1 MEREA
6 AMKNNIYALKLDELR
21 QDGIENEIVEF
32 KAASEQ
38 YSFDKLGKYFS
49 ALSNEANLKEKHCAW
64 LILGVENKKKS
75 ITGTNFKKSQ
85 ASLNKLKHD
94 LAEKTSNR
102 ITFHEIYEILTE
114 AGRVLMF
121 EIRPA
126 PSGLPISF
134 EGHYYGRD
142 GESLSPLNIGEIEQI
157 RGQLAI
163 GDWSAAIVPDA
174 TVADLDPM
182 ALKVARNNY
191 KSKFPDRSQE
201 VDGWD
206 NRKFLDKAKITIK
219 GKITRAAILL
229 LGREES
235 EHFINPADAKI
246 RWILKN
252 ANGGDKDYY
261 IATCPFLLAVD
272 EIYRRIRN
280 LKYRYMQKGSLFPE
294 EVDQYEPFTI
304 REALNNCIA
313 HQDYTLAGRI
323 NVIEKDDELIFTNVG
338 SFIPG
343 SVEKVVQDDSPAEI
357 YRNTFLVT
365 AMYNLKMVDT
375 VGGGIRKMFNN
386 QRVKF
391 FPLPEYDLSDQ
402 KVKVSIIGKILD
414 LDYAKLLAKNL
425 NLGIEEIIL
434 LDKIQKKKKLT
445 PHQIKFLKLKN
456 LIEGRKPN
464 FYFSQEVAQKTAQK
478 SDYTRNRAFENKYYS
493 DLTMGSIKQH
503 SSMTRNEINQL
514 LWEKLPE
521 WMNDEQRTF
530 KINNLIAKL
539 SRTKKIINTGTTRN
553 SQWKLTNSTFD
564 QG

>member
-1 MEREA
+1 
-6 AMKNNIYALKLDELR
+6 
-21 QDGIENEIVEF
+21 
-32 KAASEQ
+32 
-38 YSFDKLGKYFS
+38 
-49 ALSNEANLKEKHCAW
+49 
-64 LILGVENKKKS
+64 
-75 ITGTNFKKSQ
+75 
-85 ASLNKLKHD
+85 
-94 LAEKTSNR
+94 
-102 ITFHEIYEILTE
+102 
-114 AGRVLMF
+114 
-121 EIRPA
+121 
-126 PSGLPISF
+126 
-134 EGHYYGRD
+134 
-142 GESLSPLNIGEIEQI
+142 
-157 RGQLAI
+157 
-163 GDWSAAIVPDA
+163 
-174 TVADLDPM
+174 
-182 ALKVARNNY
+182 
-191 KSKFPDRSQE
+191 
-201 VDGWD
+201 
-206 NRKFLDKAKITIK
+206 
-219 GKITRAAILL
+219 
-229 LGREES
+229 
-235 EHFINPADAKI
+235 
-246 RWILKN
+246 
-252 ANGGDKDYY
+252 
-261 IATCPFLLAVD
+261 
-272 EIYRRIRN
+272 
-280 LKYRYMQKGSLFPE
+280 
-294 EVDQYEPFTI
+294 
-304 REALNNCIA
+304 
-313 HQDYTLAGRI
+313 
-323 NVIEKDDELIFTNVG
+323 
-338 SFIPG
+338 
-343 SVEKVVQDDSPAEI
+343 
-357 YRNTFLVT
+357 
-365 AMYNLKMVDT
+365 MVDT